1 MSADMSAEKETVT
14 FVTVPEWPSPKGYA
28 NGALGQG
35 RVLHVA
41 GQIGIDSDGVIAS
54 DDGVVSEMAQALD
67 NVLAVVRA
75 AGGAPQHIASMT
87 IYCTDVERYYQ
98 AGRSLRQVWK
108 QRLGDHYP
116 AMALIG
122 VTRLF
127 ESSAAIEIQAVAY
140 LP

>member
-1 MSADMSAEKETVT
+1 MSKDTIS
-14 FVTVPEWPSPKGYA
+14 FVDVPGWPRPRGYA
-28 NGALGQG
+28 NGTIAQG

-41 GQIGIDSDGVIAS
+41 GQIGIDADGVIVS

-75 AGGAPQHIASMT
+75 AGGQPHHIASMT
-87 IYCTDVERYYQ
+87 IYCTDVESYYQ
-98 AGRSLRQVWK
+98 SGAGLREVWK
-108 QRLGDHYP
+108 ARLGKHYP

-127 ESSAAIEIQAVAY
+127 ESSASIEIQAVAY